1 MIKNRDSEAHLS
13 KEVILDKI
21 RDIDIFSYYCPK
33 FKKLGVKFCSDLRED
48 NTPSVS
54 IVNWQGKLL
63 YKDFGHPEH
72 TFDCFSYVMHKFS
85 CSFYDALRLIDY
97 DFNLNL
103 SSYKDTIG
111 FSMGRMAS
119 RTSMKQESKKL
130 VIIKRKSR
138 AWMKKD
144 AEFWSQY
151 LISKKTLTIFD
162 VSPISYYWINANR
175 FSCDLSYAYRIGNK
189 YKIYSPY
196 EDIKWISNTTKK
208 HIQGYSQLPEKGP
221 LCVITSSLKD
231 VMCLYEIGI
240 SAIALQSEMQMPEES
255 LIQELQDRFDEVVVF
270 YDNDFANPNNPGQAM
285 ANKIIEKYFPM
296 SNIVI
301 PSKFGTKDL
310 SDYIAKYKS
319 LELARKLI
327 EHQTLWQKEK
337 TDNLSTT
344 LIRELDK
351 K

>member
-1 MIKNRDSEAHLS
+1 MYKRQ
-13 KEVILDKI
+13 ILDKI

-130 VIIKRKSR
+130 VIIKKKSR
-138 AWMKKD
+138 EWMKKD

-208 HIQGYSQLPEKGP
+208 HIQGYSQLPKEGS

-255 LIQELQDRFDEVVVF
+255 LIQELQGRFDEVVVF

-319 LELARKLI
+319 LDLARKLI
-327 EHQTLWQKEK
+327 EYQTLWQKEK